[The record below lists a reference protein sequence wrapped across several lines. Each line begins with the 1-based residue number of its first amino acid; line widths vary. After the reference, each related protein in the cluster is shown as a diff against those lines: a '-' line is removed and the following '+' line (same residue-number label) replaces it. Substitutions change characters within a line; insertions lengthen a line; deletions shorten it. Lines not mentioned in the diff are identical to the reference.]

1 MAIKN
6 IKFQLEGITCTGC
19 AEDMENILRDKDGV
33 INVSVNY
40 AEGTVHIE
48 YEPGVIDEKD
58 LFEAVSKLGFKTKIH
73 TGVELPVTD

>member
-33 INVSVNY
+33 LEVSVNY
-40 AEGTVHIE
+40 TEGTVHID
-48 YEPGVIDEKD
+48 YAPGVTDEKA
-58 LFEAVSKLGFKTKIH
+58 LFEAVRNLGFKTRIMP
-73 TGVELPVTD
+73 G

>member
-33 INVSVNY
+33 LDVSVSY
-40 AEGTVHIE
+40 VDGTIYIE
-48 YEPGVIDEKD
+48 YEHSVIDEKN
-58 LFEAVSKLGFKTKIH
+58 LFEAVRKLGFKTKIMP
-73 TGVELPVTD
+73 E

>member
-1 MAIKN
+1 MENNRKK

-33 INVSVNY
+33 LNASVNY

-48 YEPGVIDEKD
+48 YEPGVTGEKE
-58 LFEAVSKLGFKTKIH
+58 LFAAVSKLGFKTKIIP
-73 TGVELPVTD
+73 G